1 MTWSL
6 AAGLEDRAVLVTGAA
21 GGIGREVCAAFA
33 AAGSRGA
40 AVDNRGAELEAL
52 VAALPDSERHIGFP
66 VDLRDLA
73 AIDSLLDRAYKHL
86 GRLDVVA
93 HLAAVIVRR
102 SDVMDVTPEDWTL
115 QEEVNL
121 RATFFLDRAAAQL
134 MRAGGIHGR
143 IINFTSQAWWTG
155 GLAGSLV
162 YAATK
167 GGVVSLTRGF
177 ARIFAPAGITLNC
190 IALSFVDTPM
200 LRTDVSESTLE
211 AFRAQVPL
219 GRFAEPS
226 DVAGAVLFLA
236 SEHASY
242 ITGTTLNVSGG
253 QLVY

>member
-33 AAGSRGA
+33 AAGSRVA

-73 AIDSLLDRAYKHL
+73 AIDSLLDRAYKQL

-102 SDVMDVTPEDWTL
+102 NDVMDVTPEDWTL

-121 RATFFLDRAAAQL
+121 RATF
-134 MRAGGIHGR
+134 
-143 IINFTSQAWWTG
+143 
-155 GLAGSLV
+155 
-162 YAATK
+162 
-167 GGVVSLTRGF
+167 
-177 ARIFAPAGITLNC
+177 
-190 IALSFVDTPM
+190 
-200 LRTDVSESTLE
+200 
-211 AFRAQVPL
+211 
-219 GRFAEPS
+219 
-226 DVAGAVLFLA
+226 
-236 SEHASY
+236 
-242 ITGTTLNVSGG
+242 
-253 QLVY
+253 